1 MNQGLSLIANNFET
15 CYDHRLRIQYDKN
28 NKTCKERR
36 YFPNTLNNIDPIQ
49 LFFVRL
55 NVRELIMMYVL

>member
-15 CYDHRLRIQYDKN
+15 CYDHCLRIQHDKN
-28 NKTCKERR
+28 NKTCKERSS
-36 YFPNTLNNIDPIQ
+36 FLNTLNTIDPIQ
-49 LFFVRL
+49 LCFVRI